1 MATKSRKTTDSALT
15 RRVKSKVR
23 SLGADLVGIASP
35 RAMEKYPE
43 QYQWIERILPPPGT
57 NAIIVAGVRIPS
69 SALEI
74 NRENP
79 RIAQF
84 STQGLYTK
92 LVQIAQDLSL
102 FLDDLGYRSA
112 AIPTHLPVPMTKEGM
127 GLKAEVS
134 HRHTALEA
142 GLGNFGINGLILTPE
157 FGPRVRFV
165 SILTDAPLAA
175 DKPLAERLCNDCL
188 KCVKACPVQAI
199 GEDGKV
205 NVLACA
211 PNNLKHGL
219 PGLVRFATE
228 IAKADPEKKK
238 ELIRSPEFWEYW
250 QNLSTGIFYYCFECL
265 RVCPI
270 GKKKSK
276 SNRSWSLRVRAGRG
290 RGNLSSPKKL
300 EDDFRRL
307 QKYGAQKARGQG
319 IKTEADV
326 ERIAL
331 RNK

>member
-1 MATKSRKTTDSALT
+1 MSQKKASGELT
-15 RRVKSKVR
+15 RKIKQKTL

-35 RAMEKYPE
+35 RAMEKYE
-43 QYQWIERILPPPGT
+43 DQYEWIEKILPPPGT
-57 NAIIVAGVRIPS
+57 NAIIVAGIRIPS
-69 SALEI
+69 SVLETS
-74 NRENP
+74 RENP

-84 STQGLYTK
+84 STQGLYAK
-92 LVQIAQDLSL
+92 LIQIAQDLSL

-112 AIPTHLPVPMTKEGM
+112 AIPTHLPVPMTAKGL

-142 GLGNFGINGLILTPE
+142 GLGNLGVNGLLITPE

-175 DKPLAERLCNDCL
+175 DKPYAERPCNDCM

-205 NVLACA
+205 NVFACA
-211 PNNLKHGL
+211 PNILKHGL
-219 PGLVRFATE
+219 PGLVRFATK
-228 IAKADPEKKK
+228 IAKADLNKKK

-250 QNLSTGIFYYCFECL
+250 QNLSTGNFYYCFECL

-276 SNRSWSLRVRAGRG
+276 SG
-290 RGNLSSPKKL
+290 KK
-300 EDDFRRL
+300 
-307 QKYGAQKARGQG
+307 A
-319 IKTEADV
+319 
-326 ERIAL
+326 
-331 RNK
+331 

>member
-1 MATKSRKTTDSALT
+1 MSQKKASGELTRKIKRKTL
-15 RRVKSKVR
+15 

-35 RAMEKYPE
+35 KAMEKYPD
-43 QYQWIERILPPPGT
+43 QYQWIEKILPPPGT
-57 NAIIVAGVRIPS
+57 NAIIVAGVRIPPS
-69 SALEI
+69 VLETS
-74 NRENP
+74 RENP

-84 STQGLYTK
+84 STQGLYAK
-92 LVQIAQDLSL
+92 LIQIAQDLSL

-112 AIPTHLPVPMTKEGM
+112 AIPTHLPVPMTAEGL

-142 GLGNFGINGLILTPE
+142 GLGNLGKNGLLLTPE

-175 DKPLAERLCNDCL
+175 DKPLSKRLCNDCL

-205 NVLACA
+205 NVFVCA
-211 PNNLKHGL
+211 PNILKHGL

-228 IAKADPEKKK
+228 IAKADLEKKK

-250 QNLSTGIFYYCFECL
+250 QNLNTGIFYYCFECL

-270 GKKKSK
+270 GKKKQAK
-276 SNRSWSLRVRAGRG
+276 ESL
-290 RGNLSSPKKL
+290 
-300 EDDFRRL
+300 
-307 QKYGAQKARGQG
+307 
-319 IKTEADV
+319 
-326 ERIAL
+326 
-331 RNK
+331 